1 MRMFVL
7 HTWHFFFRFLFC
19 VCVCGDMTYLFS
31 KPQKRN
37 LIVSNII
44 PSLYSSAMDK
54 RTACS
59 VLLLCLL
66 LGTFVGQSTSK
77 LNMTFSECYTK
88 CLSVCYGSSRYDYR
102 IVFACMRCDALC
114 RKHLYGQFCFL
125 KWCWKVK
132 EWGWKLFS
140 FFFFFLF
147 CVSDNWEY
155 WSSLE
160 TMLVIRTSTHL
171 WKVMILINKRE

>member
-1 MRMFVL
+1 MTFFFFFFLGLCVE
-7 HTWHFFFRFLFC
+7 TWHIFFL
-19 VCVCGDMTYLFS
+19 T
-31 KPQKRN
+31 QKKN

-66 LGTFVGQSTSK
+66 FGMFVGQSTSK
-77 LNMTFSECYTK
+77 LNMTFSECHDK
-88 CLSVCYGSSRYDYR
+88 CISVCYGSSRGDYR
-102 IVFACMRCDALC
+102 AMFACTRCGAYC
-114 RKHLYGQFCFL
+114 RKHLYGEVCFF

-132 EWGWKLFS
+132 KWGWKSFS
-140 FFFFFLF
+140 PLS

-155 WSSLE
+155 CYSLE
-160 TMLVIRTSTHL
+160 TMLVIKTSPHL
-171 WKVMILINKRE
+171 WRVMILINKRE